1 LPVKHSHRWTAFWL
15 ISWNANGTL
24 PGLLARHL
32 ANHPQIVLAQD
43 LLQVD
48 MYDAKTKKLIW
59 RGSVEDMIY
68 DKEDKNEKNLDKGV
82 ARMFKEF
89 PPGLAKR

>member
-1 LPVKHSHRWTAFWL
+1 
-15 ISWNANGTL
+15 
-24 PGLLARHL
+24 
-32 ANHPQIVLAQD
+32 
-43 LLQVD
+43 